1 MANIESEITG
11 IQAISRQRLGDQIA
25 DILRKQILL
34 GEMIPSRNIPERET
48 AQALGVSRTPLRE
61 ALLILEGEGLV
72 IMAPAKSPIVAN
84 PSIDEITQLLLV
96 QSALEGL
103 AGECACERI
112 TDDEL
117 AEIEKMHE
125 EMLVKAE
132 RAEAL
137 DFFSLDMAFHNA
149 IVAATRNQPLIK
161 THAQYN
167 SRLWRVRFVSSRRR
181 VKKRSITLREHTN
194 IVEGLR
200 LRDKEQT
207 SDALEKHLRDA
218 ITNIASVLGNQE
230 NQE

>member
-1 MANIESEITG
+1 
-11 IQAISRQRLGDQIA
+11 
-25 DILRKQILL
+25 
-34 GEMIPSRNIPERET
+34 
-48 AQALGVSRTPLRE
+48 
-61 ALLILEGEGLV
+61 
-72 IMAPAKSPIVAN
+72 MAPAKSPIVAN

-117 AEIEKMHE
+117 AGIEKMHE

-230 NQE
+230 KQE